1 MTVIDAD
8 AHVIESDL
16 TWAYLSEEDRKYA
29 PMVLEQTGGVLG
41 QTNRGAVSTQWWM
54 FETNVQPADR
64 NINVEDLPTESRE
77 MADVKRRLDHMDQ
90 LGIDVQVLYTT
101 IFLSPCATDAAA
113 EFALYHSYNQ
123 WLAEIWKQAPDRL
136 YWAAMVPL
144 GSMHRIREELE
155 FCKEN
160 GAVSVFLRPYEC
172 DRMAFESY
180 FFPLYEIA
188 QELDLAITFHA
199 GNGSVTNNKFL
210 EPHNF
215 ARFKLA
221 MVASFHGLLDYE
233 VPKRFPELRW
243 GFIEACSSWIPHA
256 LIDAEKRLKRKGK
269 RLDSDPLKAN
279 NIYVTVEVTD
289 DIPYIINR
297 VGDDNLVVGTDYGHT
312 DTSAEIEAL
321 RIVRESG
328 EVNGESIDKILG
340 PNSSRLYGLH

>member
-1 MTVIDAD
+1 MAVIDAD
-8 AHVIESDL
+8 AHVIENDL
-16 TWAYLSEEDRKYA
+16 TWAYLSEEDQRYA
-29 PMVLEQTGGVLG
+29 PKVLRQVSGAEQL
-41 QTNRGAVSTQWWM
+41 TNRGARSTDWWM
-54 FETNVQPADR
+54 TGTNVQPADS
-64 NINVEDLPTESRE
+64 NINFEDLPAESRE

-101 IFLSPCATDAAA
+101 MFLAPCTKDAA
-113 EFALYHSYNQ
+113 EEYALYHSYNQ
-123 WLAEIWKQAPDRL
+123 WLADIWNQAPDRL
-136 YWAAMVPL
+136 YWAAMAPL
-144 GSMHRIREELE
+144 HSMHRVREELE

-160 GAVSVFLRPYEC
+160 GAVSVFLRPFEC
-172 DRMAFESY
+172 DHLGFESY
-180 FFPLYEIA
+180 FYPLYEAA

-199 GNGSVTNNKFL
+199 GNGSYQNNKFH

-221 MVASFHGLLDYE
+221 MLGTFHGLLE
-233 VPKRFPELRW
+233 FEAPKRFPELRW
-243 GFIEACSSWIPHA
+243 GFIEACASWIPYA

-269 RLDSDPLKAN
+269 RLDSDPLKDN
-279 NIYVTVEVTD
+279 NIYVTIEVTD

-328 EVNGESIDKILG
+328 EVAPASIDKILG
-340 PNSSRLYGLH
+340 PNSVRLYGLN

>member
-8 AHVIESDL
+8 AHVIENDL

-29 PMVLEQTGGVLG
+29 PTILAQVSGAER
-41 QTNRGAVSTQWWM
+41 QTNRGGVSKRWWS
-54 FETNVQPADR
+54 FGTNIQPSDS
-64 NINVEDLPTESRE
+64 NVNTEDLPAESRE
-77 MADVKRRLDHMDQ
+77 MADVTRRLAHMDQ

-123 WLAEIWKQAPDRL
+123 WLAEIWKQATDRL

-144 GSMHRIREELE
+144 NSMHRIREELE

-160 GAVSVFLRPYEC
+160 GAVSVFLRPFEC

-215 ARFKLA
+215 ARFKLS
-221 MVASFHGLLDYE
+221 MVASFHGLLDHE

-243 GFIEACSSWIPHA
+243 GFIESSSSWIPHA
-256 LIDAEKRLKRKGK
+256 LIDVDKRLKRKGR
-269 RLDSDPLKAN
+269 RLDADPLGAN
-279 NIYVTVEVTD
+279 KIYVTVEVTD
-289 DIPYIINR
+289 DIPYVINR

-328 EVNGESIDKILG
+328 AVQAESIDKILG
-340 PNSSRLYGLH
+340 PNSTRLYGLH

>member
-16 TWAYLSEEDRKYA
+16 TWAFLSEEDRKYA
-29 PMVLEQTGGVLG
+29 PMILEQTGGASR
-41 QTNRGAVSTQWWM
+41 QTNRGAVSKEWWM
-54 FETNVQPADR
+54 FGTNIQPADS
-64 NINVEDLPTESRE
+64 NVNTEDLPAESRE
-77 MADVKRRLDHMDQ
+77 MADVTRRLAHMDQ

-101 IFLSPCATDAAA
+101 VFLSPCATDAAA

-160 GAVSVFLRPYEC
+160 GAVSVFLRPFEC
-172 DRMAFESY
+172 DRMAFESF

-188 QELDLAITFHA
+188 QELGLAITFHA

-215 ARFKLA
+215 ARFKLS

-256 LIDAEKRLKRKGK
+256 LIDVEKRLKRKGR
-269 RLDSDPLKAN
+269 RLDADPLGAN

-328 EVNGESIDKILG
+328 AVQAESIDKILG
-340 PNSSRLYGLH
+340 PNSTQLYGLH